1 MSDTIEPA
9 SRHREHAF
17 NYLPINK
24 KWTPCSFNCKTPILK
39 RQEYGN
45 KGMVNFFGSEP
56 TKEIHLSI
64 CSSKQVFGICNFLV
78 LRKTVNSFV
87 KV

>member
-1 MSDTIEPA
+1 M
-9 SRHREHAF
+9 
-17 NYLPINK
+17 YV
-24 KWTPCSFNCKTPILK
+24 
-39 RQEYGN
+39 YGN
-45 KGMVNFFGSEP
+45 KGMVKLFFGSEP

-87 KV
+87 KVSNMHLVYNSLGPSVCQFCYGEHRVLPTRQLLQIES